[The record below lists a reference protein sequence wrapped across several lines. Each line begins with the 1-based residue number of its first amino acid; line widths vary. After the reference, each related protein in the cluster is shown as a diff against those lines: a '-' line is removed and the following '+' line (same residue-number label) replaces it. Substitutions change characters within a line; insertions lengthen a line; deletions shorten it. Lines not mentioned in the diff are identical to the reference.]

1 MASIK
6 LSELQVAGSELFQD
20 SESFL
25 NEMSDANSIYGGGYS
40 SNVSDMS
47 TLTKLAEAFVNTYGI
62 GHIAHIAAISATVN
76 GISITH
82 FVKKAFGILE

>member
-25 NEMSDANSIYGGGYS
+25 NEMSDANSIAVYGGYYD
-40 SNVSDMS
+40 NPSDMS

-62 GHIAHIAAISATVN
+62 GHIGYLAKSY
-76 GISITH
+76 SE
-82 FVKKAFGILE
+82 KWY

>member
-25 NEMSDANSIYGGGYS
+25 NEMSDANSVYGGGYS
-40 SNVSDMS
+40 YDVSDIS

-62 GHIAHIAAISATVN
+62 GHIGYLAKSYSD
-76 GISITH
+76 GY
-82 FVKKAFGILE
+82 GYGY

>member
-62 GHIAHIAAISATVN
+62 GHIAYLAKSY
-76 GISITH
+76 SE
-82 FVKKAFGILE
+82 KWY

>member
-6 LSELQVAGSELFQD
+6 LSELQVTGSELFQD

-25 NEMSDANSIYGGGYS
+25 NEMSDVNSIAVYGGYS
-40 SNVSDMS
+40 GSNVSDMS

-62 GHIAHIAAISATVN
+62 AHIGYLAKSYSDK
-76 GISITH
+76 GYW
-82 FVKKAFGILE
+82 

>member
-6 LSELQVAGSELFQD
+6 LSELQATGSELFQD

-62 GHIAHIAAISATVN
+62 GHIAYLAKSY
-76 GISITH
+76 SE
-82 FVKKAFGILE
+82 KWY

>member
-6 LSELQVAGSELFQD
+6 LSELQATGSELFQD

-25 NEMSDANSIYGGGYS
+25 NEMSDVNSIYGGSYG

-47 TLTKLAEAFVNTYGI
+47 TFTKLAEAFVNVYGI
-62 GHIAHIAAISATVN
+62 GHIAYLAKSYSDN
-76 GISITH
+76 GY
-82 FVKKAFGILE
+82 GY

>member
-25 NEMSDANSIYGGGYS
+25 NEMSDANSIAVYGGYD

-62 GHIAHIAAISATVN
+62 GHIAYLAKSY
-76 GISITH
+76 SE
-82 FVKKAFGILE
+82 KWY

>member
-25 NEMSDANSIYGGGYS
+25 NEMSDANSIAVYGGYS
-40 SNVSDMS
+40 GISDMS

-62 GHIAHIAAISATVN
+62 GHIAYLAKSYSDK
-76 GISITH
+76 GYW
-82 FVKKAFGILE
+82 

>member
-25 NEMSDANSIYGGGYS
+25 NEMSDVNSISVYGGYNS
-40 SNVSDMS
+40 TVSDMS

-62 GHIAHIAAISATVN
+62 GHIGYLAKSY
-76 GISITH
+76 SE
-82 FVKKAFGILE
+82 KWY

>member
-6 LSELQVAGSELFQD
+6 LSELQATGSELFQD

-25 NEMSDANSIYGGGYS
+25 NEMSDVNSIYGGGHH

-47 TLTKLAEAFVNTYGI
+47 TLTKLAEAFVNVYGI
-62 GHIAHIAAISATVN
+62 GHIAYLAKSYSEK
-76 GISITH
+76 GYY
-82 FVKKAFGILE
+82 

>member
-6 LSELQVAGSELFQD
+6 LSELQATGSELFQD

-40 SNVSDMS
+40 STVSDMS

-62 GHIAHIAAISATVN
+62 GHIAYLAKSY
-76 GISITH
+76 SE
-82 FVKKAFGILE
+82 KWY

>member
-6 LSELQVAGSELFQD
+6 LSELQATGSELFQD

-25 NEMSDANSIYGGGYS
+25 NEMSDVNSISVYGGHH

-47 TLTKLAEAFVNTYGI
+47 TLTKLAEAFVNVYGI
-62 GHIAHIAAISATVN
+62 GHIAYLAKSYSEK
-76 GISITH
+76 GYY
-82 FVKKAFGILE
+82 